1 MAPAA
6 RAALAQAAAARAAMA
21 ASAAVPEPTAIDDAL
36 PRYLQLV
43 RKEAR
48 VRSDQA
54 EWMAQE
60 VRRINSSRRRRDGV
74 VGERI
79 TDNTLIRVALDLLR
93 AHAGALEGTTED
105 ELTGSVVG
113 PTRSALDGDHPG
125 Y

>member
-6 RAALAQAAAARAAMA
+6 RAALAQAAAARAAVA
-21 ASAAVPEPTAIDDAL
+21 ASAAEPEAAALDDAL

-54 EWMAQE
+54 GWMAQE

-93 AHAGALEGTTED
+93 AHAGYLEGTTED
-105 ELTGSVVG
+105 ELTRSVLD
-113 PTRSALDGDHPG
+113 PTRQASAEEDPG

>member
-6 RAALAQAAAARAAMA
+6 QAALAQAAAARAALLQA
-21 ASAAVPEPTAIDDAL
+21 APAPAPAPVDDTL

-48 VRSDQA
+48 VRQDQA
-54 EWMAQE
+54 DWLATE

-79 TDNTLIRVALDLLR
+79 TDNSLIRVALDLLR
-93 AHAGALEGTTED
+93 AQSEALAGTTEE
-105 ELTGSVVG
+105 ELIRSVI
-113 PTRSALDGDHPG
+113 GDR
-125 Y
+125 